1 MVVGVVWRVRD
12 AVVGNKIRASW
23 GRMMNGGHRNRE
35 RLRPVDRPGVL
46 HDHRHPHRLD
56 RAINL
61 AGTINEPSRNYMRPI
76 GRAGRVPPVGKK
88 KGGTICDVATEGRT
102 IEEPLQGKASVGWPT
117 GSPRGINRYCT
128 GDDRLLPSR
137 SGYERSGN
145 RRVPLKPE
153 KRQRTIRQIAEWRR
167 RRWRGGGGGGG
178 RWGGWWGR

>member
-1 MVVGVVWRVRD
+1 
-12 AVVGNKIRASW
+12 
-23 GRMMNGGHRNRE
+23 MMNGGHRNTE

-76 GRAGRVPPVGKK
+76 GRAGRVPRVGKK

-117 GSPRGINRYCT
+117 GSPKGINRYCT
-128 GDDRLLPSR
+128 GDDPLWPNR

-153 KRQRTIRQIAEWRR
+153 KRQRTIRQTAGWGGVEVVEVEVEVEVEAEAEGAEGAVEVELYRTTRR
-167 RRWRGGGGGGG
+167 RVRG
-178 RWGGWWGR
+178 RRS